1 MHYETVIGLE
11 VHCEL
16 ATKSKIFCGCSTKFG
31 GAPNS
36 HVCPG
41 CAGFPGT
48 LPVLNRSV
56 VEYAVRAGLALN
68 CDINRVNGFERK
80 HYFYPDLPGAYQVT
94 QFFAPVCV
102 NGSVGLANGKRV
114 AIKQIH
120 MEEDAGKLVHD
131 SFEDATLADYNRG
144 GMPLLEIVSQ
154 PDMRSAAEA
163 VEYVEKLKAILEYTG
178 VSDCKMQE
186 GSLRVD
192 VNLSVRP
199 MGSEKL
205 GVRTEMK
212 NLNSMRSI
220 ARAVA
225 FESARHVEV
234 IEEGGQLVQETRRWD
249 DDKGESFAMR
259 GKENAQDYM
268 YFPDPNLPPV
278 MIGEEEIEAARASLP
293 ELPEAKK
300 QRYVTELGLPEYDAG
315 IITGS
320 KHLMELFEATCRVE
334 IFDAFDKTVAKEAAN
349 WIMGEVL
356 NQLKATQT
364 LPEDMSFD
372 PKHLA
377 NLIRLVQGQ
386 QINRGTA
393 KKVFA
398 EVFAHNVHPEAY
410 VKEHNLALVTDSG
423 AIRDMIAKVVA
434 ENEKSVSEYKS
445 GKEKAL
451 QFLIGQSMKALRG
464 QAPAQEV
471 KKILLEILAE

>member
-1 MHYETVIGLE
+1 MPYETVIGLE

-16 ATKSKIFCGCSTKFG
+16 STKSKIFCGCSTKFG

-48 LPVLNRSV
+48 LPVLNKSV
-56 VEYAVRAGLALN
+56 VDYAIRAGLALG
-68 CDINRVNGFERK
+68 CEINRVNGFERK

-94 QFFAPVCV
+94 QFFRPVCV
-102 NGSVGLANGKRV
+102 NGRVELAGGRQVN
-114 AIKQIH
+114 IKQIH
-120 MEEDAGKLVHD
+120 MEEDASKLIHD
-131 SFEDATLADYNRG
+131 DWEDATLVDHNRG

-154 PDMRSAAEA
+154 PDMRSAEEA
-163 VEYVEKLKAILEYTG
+163 IDYLERLKAILEYTG

-186 GSLRVD
+186 GSIRAD
-192 VNLSVRP
+192 INISVRP

-212 NLNSMRSI
+212 NINSMRSI

-225 FESARHVEV
+225 FESARHIEA

-249 DDKGESFAMR
+249 DEKGESFAMR
-259 GKENAQDYM
+259 EKENAQDYM

-278 MIGEEEIEAARASLP
+278 VIGEEEIEAVRASLP
-293 ELPEAKK
+293 ELPQAKK
-300 QRYVTELGLPEYDAG
+300 LRYVTELGLPEYDTG

-320 KHLMELFEATCRVE
+320 IHLVRLFERACEVCG
-334 IFDAFDKTVAKEAAN
+334 DAKEAAN
-349 WIMGEVL
+349 WVMGEVL
-356 NQLKATQT
+356 GQLKTSKT

-372 PKHLA
+372 PDALGK
-377 NLIRLVQGQ
+377 LIMLVQKNV
-386 QINRGTA
+386 INRGTA

-398 EVFAHNVHPEAY
+398 EVFAHNVDPEAY
-410 VKEHNLALVTDSG
+410 VKAHNLALVTDSG

-434 ENEKSVSEYKS
+434 ENEKSVGEYRA

-471 KKILLEILAE
+471 KRVLMEILAG